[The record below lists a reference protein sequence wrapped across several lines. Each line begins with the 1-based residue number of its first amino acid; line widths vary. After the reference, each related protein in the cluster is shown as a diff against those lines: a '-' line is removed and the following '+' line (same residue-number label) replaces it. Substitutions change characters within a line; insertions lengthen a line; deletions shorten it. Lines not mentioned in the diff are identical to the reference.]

1 MKNWFLLTLIAA
13 VLGSCARV
21 GSPIGG
27 KKDTLAPRFLGSNID
42 SARVKV
48 PTGLKELR
56 LYFDEYVNLKEAS
69 KNITVSP
76 PLKRIK
82 KILPTTLANKYVLI
96 QWEDTLK
103 ANTTYNFNFGNAI
116 TDLNEGNVL
125 PYFNYAFSTGDKL
138 DELYISGE
146 VTDALLPAL
155 TPEEQAQAKKTYVV
169 GLYQDNNGKADYR
182 QKPYYATKADP
193 DGYFEL
199 NYLSPGSY
207 RILAFEDENQ
217 NSVYDQGK
225 EAVSFSK
232 DKIELTKSISGMKL
246 RVSPA
251 RKKLK
256 FVEGKEQPGGI
267 LLLFEGKPTQVEIK
281 SLNGKL
287 TDYQVTH
294 RPKSD
299 SVSVWFDA
307 VRLNLGQAQSENL
320 KFEYKADTLKGTAS
334 VFYRMNPKNEFT
346 IANASSN
353 IIVPNQDF
361 VITANYPITKLE
373 PEKWILKKDSIS
385 QESFSAK
392 IAPENPMKI
401 LVSAKFEPGKKYQL
415 TVPKT
420 TVGSYYQSL
429 AKTYQFNFE
438 VDKPENFGSLTLN
451 LSNMPV
457 EKYWIQLL
465 NEKGDVVYNRL
476 ASGSSVKITEIKP
489 GRYRLRLLADNNGN
503 GYWDEADF
511 VAQTYAED
519 VYFFTKP
526 IEIRPLWENVETW
539 DLKPSSN
546 ENTK

>member
-1 MKNWFLLTLIAA
+1 MKNWFLLILVALA
-13 VLGSCARV
+13 FGSCARV
-21 GSPIGG
+21 GSPVGG
-27 KKDTLAPRFLGSNID
+27 PKDTLAPKFLGANID

-48 PTGLKELR
+48 PTDLKELR

-82 KILPTTLANKYVLI
+82 KILPASLANKYVLI

-155 TPEEQAQAKKTYVV
+155 TPEEQAQSKKVYVV
-169 GLYQDNNGKADYR
+169 GLYQDNNGNVDYR

-199 NYLSPGSY
+199 NYLSPGTY

-246 RVSPA
+246 QVTPA
-251 RKKLK
+251 KKKLK

-267 LLLFEGKPTQVEIK
+267 LLLFEGKPEQVELK
-281 SLNGKL
+281 SLNEKL

-294 RPKSD
+294 KPKSD

-307 VRLNLGQAQSENL
+307 VKQNIGQTQSENL
-320 KFEYKADTLKGTAS
+320 KFDYKADTLKGTAS
-334 VFYRMNPKNEFT
+334 VFYKMNPKNEFA
-346 IANASSN
+346 ISNASSN
-353 IIVPNQDF
+353 TIAPGQDF
-361 VITANYPITKLE
+361 AITANYPVTKFE
-373 PEKWILKKDSIS
+373 TAKWTLKKDSIS
-385 QESFSAK
+385 ESFNAK
-392 IAPENPMKI
+392 ISPENPMKI
-401 LVSAKFEPGKKYQL
+401 LVTAKYEPGKKYQL
-415 TVPKT
+415 TVPKE

-429 AKTYQFNFE
+429 AKTHQFNFE
-438 VDKPENFGSLTLN
+438 VDRAENFGSLTLN
-451 LSNMPV
+451 LLNVPV
-457 EKYWIQLL
+457 KNFWIQLL
-465 NEKGDVVYNRL
+465 NEKGEVEYNR
-476 ASGSSVKITEIKP
+476 AANTNTVKITEIKP
-489 GRYRLRLLADNNGN
+489 GKYRLRLLADNNGN
-503 GYWDEADF
+503 GRWDEADF
-511 VAQTYAED
+511 GAQTYAED
-519 VYFFTKP
+519 VYFFTKS

-539 DLKPSSN
+539 DLAPAN